1 MSASRYILS
10 SVSGVQYHATRP
22 RSLIEIWNHSA
33 LYCINQVC
41 CVIVSRSL
49 YRVIV
54 SISTVDLCNGQGTPS
69 WQSIKGC
76 FVFSRVSGSKK
87 KIGQEKFHEGFSGG
101 PLEVPNPPG
110 VGAQQENVVVK

>member
-1 MSASRYILS
+1 MVPRDVS
-10 SVSGVQYHATRP
+10 SCSSSP
-22 RSLIEIWNHSA
+22 
-33 LYCINQVC
+33 
-41 CVIVSRSL
+41 
-49 YRVIV
+49 
-54 SISTVDLCNGQGTPS
+54 VDLCRNHRSQGTPS
-69 WQSIKGC
+69 WQSINGC